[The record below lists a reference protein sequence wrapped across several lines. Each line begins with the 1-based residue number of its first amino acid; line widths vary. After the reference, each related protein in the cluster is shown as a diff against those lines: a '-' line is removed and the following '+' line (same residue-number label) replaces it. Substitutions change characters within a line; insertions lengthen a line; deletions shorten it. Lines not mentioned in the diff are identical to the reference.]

1 MSLALPNSKGFCLGL
16 GIVIGLIGGA
26 FLPHAPLHAVAVD
39 RSGDL
44 VMATGLMSDDLEGV
58 FFLDS
63 LTGELK
69 GTVINPMVQP
79 PTVGI
84 TYSRNVVTDLQSDVS
99 KAPKFVM
106 VTGLMPLRPLG
117 GTNQFA
123 QSVVY
128 VAEVTSGKMA
138 CYGMQFNYGAF
149 NNMRGAAAEF
159 LLFTGGQFRQAVVR

>member
-1 MSLALPNSKGFCLGL
+1 MSLSLPNSKGLSLGL
-16 GIVIGLIGGA
+16 GLVLGLLAGTM
-26 FLPHAPLHAVAVD
+26 LPHAPLHAVATD
-39 RSGDL
+39 RSENF
-44 VMATGLMSDDLEGV
+44 VMATGFVSSDLEGV
-58 FFLDS
+58 FFLDA
-63 LTGELK
+63 LTGELR

-84 TYSRNVVTDLQSDVS
+84 TYTRNVVTDLEIDVS

-106 VTGLMPLRPLG
+106 VTGLMPLRPGG

-138 CYGMQFNYGAF
+138 CYGMNFNRGQF
-149 NNMRGAAAEF
+149 NNMRGGAAEF
-159 LLFTGGQFRQAVVR
+159 IPFFVGPFRQAVIR